1 MSLSLSNLR
10 KLRYKVNICRS
21 QEERDAG
28 GGKTARGEKGR
39 GERGGEEGRGQ
50 KGREFEKLSE
60 TEEEEGKKG
69 G

>member
-28 GGKTARGEKGR
+28 GGKTARGEKS
-39 GERGGEEGRGQ
+39 RGGEKGEERRGEDR
-50 KGREFEKLSE
+50 KGENLRN
-60 TEEEEGKKG
+60 
-69 G
+69 